1 MGKNKNWTQAE
12 KDYLAENWGRVSIP
26 AMSKHLNRSVN
37 AIMDMRTRLQL
48 GAYFDSGE
56 YITLRQLM
64 LAIGYGGSSCKYAVK
79 SWVENRGLPAK
90 HKLRNNTRV
99 WVVYLDD
106 FWEWAEKNQGF
117 LDFSKFPENALG
129 VEPDWAKRKRKQD
142 FKTLKGTKKI
152 AWTSYEDERLKGL
165 LKQHRYSFAE
175 LSKMLGR
182 TEGAIQRR
190 ITDLKLKER
199 PVKADK
205 NNQWTSE
212 QISLLGRLIKQGY
225 SYEAIHEKIPDKST
239 KAIRGYVFRFYLTE
253 SLDKVRNYIGSGE
266 FGDNMPPRKLYQRN
280 CMSIEERAE
289 VKAGVSQLAYLLNQR
304 ARQISPVA
312 EEYKNYWQKDM
323 CMNWSDIHGCTAG
336 EADCDSCAS
345 FIRIQPQFCKR
356 CGCTFFETRTSDI
369 CQKCRIARFKQAQ
382 RKYAVLH
389 RNK

>member
-1 MGKNKNWTQAE
+1 MGNNRNWTQEE
-12 KDYLAENWGRVSIP
+12 KDYLAENWGRVSVP
-26 AMSKHLNRSVN
+26 SLSKHLNRTAN
-37 AIMDMRTRLQL
+37 AVMQMSTKLHL
-48 GAYFDSGE
+48 GAFLEAGDYVSFH
-56 YITLRQLM
+56 QL
-64 LAIGYGGSSCKYAVK
+64 LIAIGYNGKHSYHNK
-79 SWVENRGLPAK
+79 SWVKNRAFPVK
-90 HKLRNNTRV
+90 YKQRNSVRIA
-99 WVVYLDD
+99 VVYLED
-106 FWEWAEKNQGF
+106 FWEWAEKNQDF
-117 LDFSKFPENALG
+117 LDFSRFPENALG
-129 VEPDWAKRKRKQD
+129 IEPDWVKRKRKQD
-142 FKTLKGTKKI
+142 FKTLKGYKKI
-152 AWTSYEDERLKGL
+152 PWTPYEDERLRSL
-165 LKQHRYSFAE
+165 LRQHKYSFAE
-175 LSKMLGR
+175 LSKMIGR

-199 PVKADK
+199 PVKADTH
-205 NNQWTSE
+205 NLWTSE
-212 QISLLGRLIKQGY
+212 QVSLLGDLIKQGY
-225 SYEAIHEKIPDKST
+225 SYEAIHEKIPDKSV

-253 SLDKVRNYIGSGE
+253 NLDKVRNYIGSGK

-289 VKAGVSQLAYLLNQR
+289 VKAGVSQLAYLLYQR

-356 CGCTFFETRTSDI
+356 CGITFFERTTNDI
-369 CQKCRIARFKQAQ
+369 CQKCRTTRFKQAQ